1 MDSSANDGCAGAAQL
16 PAPSPANELEPPPQ
30 QRKRP
35 KREPRPEGVVL
46 VGADDTSVL
55 LKALDVVSQR
65 FPALA
70 AVAQAPRTG
79 DALQRLLRAKKPD
92 VRAGAAAA
100 SDGAAA
106 DAALAVVDGYAERC
120 CFEAGTVAMK
130 RIAEACM
137 ARNRDPLCPWPYRPT
152 LSKDRGRDRD
162 YEFLAGGYAAF
173 PGADAAQAASVR
185 AALAVQNVPPGVV
198 VSPYAVDDDSIGD
211 AWRKEYVADGD
222 VDQDALVVASV
233 VDAMAAETARRACAA
248 EAAAMN
254 PTFEPLACGPGRAVD
269 EVAAVGLDCYAR
281 RAVEL
286 ACEFCGVPGDAGR
299 LANDSL
305 IPALRRLAANSEK
318 PAPATLTAAAVAC
331 GDAAEDPAL
340 RFACAA
346 VVGFARWLGSDGPFR
361 ARAKGTGVVVTRPG
375 GLRAHE
381 YVCDYLGEVYP
392 PYRWL
397 EKLAAVTSCRREVLG
412 RAAADAHPAPEAFH
426 NIALERPQA
435 DPRGYGL
442 YFVDA
447 GGDKANWA
455 SSCSHSCDGNLQ
467 SSVFAKP
474 GGALSV
480 ALHTSRPVR
489 AGEELC
495 FDYSAC
501 TSSEREWRDANDA
514 AAAAA
519 LARHGFRD
527 AFFEKAG
534 DARAAWLDRYVGE
547 LVGFLE
553 FERGQLPYA
562 LLRME
567 KDFASAAKKTA
578 ASRARLVL
586 EQRVQALACAVSV
599 ARRVCDLR
607 GVAYGANAPPLEVL
621 GAAGTADALLSSL
634 RDLAAFGADCA
645 DAELRACVAVDGDPS
660 TRQEAKAALLAIRR
674 RLLAYAALEKPAA
687 CPPCAKKPAKKA
699 RKQAPA
705 ARPSALEAAA
715 CAADAILLT
724 ASTATFVRVAER
736 PAVAAAPVDVKKKE
750 VGNLRHGDTAAPQ
763 YRACDRLRDDDV
775 VLAPARTYGPFA
787 EVEALLCWHDL
798 DALAEPALGDG
809 GLAFDNLRG
818 CGLCPDAAAIRAPPR
833 RWTRR
838 SGRRRRRR
846 TRRATTRPRGASSA
860 SCSETRSAARLLAR
874 DAALFFPDGAAREPR
889 LFGSP
894 ALDGALESNF
904 ASVDACVAELLG
916 SAAPAVSASASPRA
930 VLERRRRRDALAEAM
945 PDRPPS
951 RWVACDAC
959 EKWRLVPW
967 HADFDDAGDEP
978 FFCKDQVKWGAP
990 AAEACCDFPEPTW
1003 GEDDMV
1009 FECSTLDVDA
1019 LVTGAKVDA
1028 RCAKTGVWF
1037 GARVVS
1043 LKRAGDAVDVG
1054 LHFMGW
1060 HKKFDEVFQLPRD
1073 KEKLAPH
1080 RTFSAANRE
1089 AQLNA
1094 QGSKKTKK
1102 AKAPRKKAK
1111 APAAAKRK
1119 R

>member
-1 MDSSANDGCAGAAQL
+1 MVRTRPFHRLISTQVCAD
-16 PAPSPANELEPPPQ
+16 ELQ
-30 QRKRP
+30 QCLRRAHGP
-35 KREPRPEGVVL
+35 
-46 VGADDTSVL
+46 
-55 LKALDVVSQR
+55 LDA
-65 FPALA
+65 FAM
-70 AVAQAPRTG
+70 
-79 DALQRLLRAKKPD
+79 LLRSCLPSAK
-92 VRAGAAAA
+92 
-100 SDGAAA
+100 
-106 DAALAVVDGYAERC
+106 
-120 CFEAGTVAMK
+120 
-130 RIAEACM
+130 
-137 ARNRDPLCPWPYRPT
+137 
-152 LSKDRGRDRD
+152 
-162 YEFLAGGYAAF
+162 
-173 PGADAAQAASVR
+173 
-185 AALAVQNVPPGVV
+185 
-198 VSPYAVDDDSIGD
+198 
-211 AWRKEYVADGD
+211 
-222 VDQDALVVASV
+222 
-233 VDAMAAETARRACAA
+233 
-248 EAAAMN
+248 
-254 PTFEPLACGPGRAVD
+254 
-269 EVAAVGLDCYAR
+269 
-281 RAVEL
+281 
-286 ACEFCGVPGDAGR
+286 
-299 LANDSL
+299 
-305 IPALRRLAANSEK
+305 
-318 PAPATLTAAAVAC
+318 
-331 GDAAEDPAL
+331 
-340 RFACAA
+340 
-346 VVGFARWLGSDGPFR
+346 
-361 ARAKGTGVVVTRPG
+361 
-375 GLRAHE
+375 
-381 YVCDYLGEVYP
+381 
-392 PYRWL
+392 
-397 EKLAAVTSCRREVLG
+397 
-412 RAAADAHPAPEAFH
+412 
-426 NIALERPQA
+426 
-435 DPRGYGL
+435 
-442 YFVDA
+442 
-447 GGDKANWA
+447 
-455 SSCSHSCDGNLQ
+455 
-467 SSVFAKP
+467 
-474 GGALSV
+474 
-480 ALHTSRPVR
+480 
-489 AGEELC
+489 
-495 FDYSAC
+495 
-501 TSSEREWRDANDA
+501 NDA

-660 TRQEAKAALLAIRR
+660 TRQEARAALLAIRR

-699 RKQAPA
+699 RKKAPA
-705 ARPSALEAAA
+705 ARPSAREAAA
-715 CAADAILLT
+715 CAADAILLM
-724 ASTATFVRVAER
+724 ASTSTFVRVAER
-736 PAVAAAPVDVKKKE
+736 PAVAAAPVDVKKRE

-818 CGLCPDAAAIRAPPR
+818 CGLCPDAAAILRAGCREPPPDEKKKRPASPPPDAPRYDAAAR
-833 RWTRR
+833 RKLGELLRDPI
-838 SGRRRRRR
+838 
-846 TRRATTRPRGASSA
+846 RRARPWPA
-860 SCSETRSAARLLAR
+860 EL
-874 DAALFFPDGAAREPR
+874 AALFFPDGAPREPR

-916 SAAPAVSASASPRA
+916 DAVPAVSASASPASRRSSNGDGA
-930 VLERRRRRDALAEAM
+930 VDALAEAM

-978 FFCKDQVKWGAP
+978 FFCKDQVRWGAP

-1019 LVTGAKVDA
+1019 LVAGAKVDA

-1037 GARVVS
+1037 DARVVS
-1043 LKRAGDAVDVG
+1043 LTRAGDVVDVG

-1111 APAAAKRK
+1111 AQVKAPAAAKRK